1 MAYQQDAWGE
11 GRADMRAAANRLFGI
26 ESADVGLFY
35 PYFEDEESKAE
46 TYQELLAKQ
55 RDPEFQAKV
64 QEKQKALRQK
74 HIEALKAKQNGR

>member
-1 MAYQQDAWGE
+1 
-11 GRADMRAAANRLFGI
+11 MRAAANTLFGGSD
-26 ESADVGLFY
+26 ETLGLFY
-35 PYFEDEESKAE
+35 PYFEDEASKAE